1 MLSPWMDQVVLLG
14 GTEQDSHDDLP
25 RKIYDYGAKGSRLH
39 FVPDVLKT
47 RAAHDWIIG
56 ASGGGKPE
64 LPLVALVSVV
74 KGRVL
79 RVERMSHSLQLRTGD
94 RDENELVDAVQ
105 EWVADISGVAGLPAG
120 KKGKIEKEFLRSTG
134 KLKAHELD
142 DHTPEDGKAKI
153 PLHEL
158 SYDDFESKEEYHKF
172 KKRQNAIEAEI
183 AKNKPRP
190 PLTPQK
196 QKKVVRKPTV
206 SEESMLKSRQAMEFV
221 ASASAQPSSPNPCS
235 AHQRTHTG
243 AVVEVCSTI
252 GSVDGVGE
260 KHPEH
265 QGLEEVSLS
274 RQRRRRETA
283 LLCAH
288 RVL

>member
-25 RKIYDYGAKGSRLH
+25 RKIFDYGAKGSRLY

-47 RAAHDWIIG
+47 RAAHDWIIE

-79 RVERMSHSLQLRTGD
+79 RVERMSHSLQPRTGD
-94 RDENELVDAVQ
+94 RDENELVEAVQ
-105 EWVADISGVAGLPAG
+105 EWVAEISGVAGLPG
-120 KKGKIEKEFLRSTG
+120 KKGKIEREFLRSTG
-134 KLKAHELD
+134 KVKAHELD

-172 KKRQNAIEAEI
+172 KKRQNAIEAEA
-183 AKNKPRP
+183 AKNKPRQ
-190 PLTPQK
+190 PLTPR
-196 QKKVVRKPTV
+196 KKVVRKPTV